1 MGNRRSCEPA
11 PRGGGAA
18 VAAAAI
24 MSAQEPSEIYITE
37 WQNSTGHHMGYRHSG
52 GDVVEGGRVFELEKK
67 VGGVR
72 RGGGG
77 GCVERDGGGSP
88 GGLRHAW
95 HGVGTRIVPV
105 HRLARVAKGR
115 SRTLHLGHINEYVL
129 VSSDLGRRRLTGIE
143 TKFSEQSSTVRKAA
157 SRGKGGIWS
166 VRVTAGKAHGGV
178 QGVTARL
185 QELTIGLSTS
195 ERKRA
200 NTVC

>member
-1 MGNRRSCEPA
+1 MAKSRKGTERKGVTRAKNGRGESKMTRMRRA
-11 PRGGGAA
+11 MLKRRLR
-18 VAAAAI
+18 
-24 MSAQEPSEIYITE
+24 M
-37 WQNSTGHHMGYRHSG
+37 
-52 GDVVEGGRVFELEKK
+52 GGR
-67 VGGVR
+67 
-72 RGGGG
+72 
-77 GCVERDGGGSP
+77 CVCRAGS
-88 GGLRHAW
+88 GDWWYLIHL
-95 HGVGTRIVPV
+95 IQ
-105 HRLARVAKGR
+105 
-115 SRTLHLGHINEYVL
+115 RTLHLAQMNEYVL

-195 ERKRA
+195 ERKCT

>member
-1 MGNRRSCEPA
+1 
-11 PRGGGAA
+11 
-18 VAAAAI
+18 
-24 MSAQEPSEIYITE
+24 
-37 WQNSTGHHMGYRHSG
+37 MGYRHSG

-67 VGGVR
+67 VGGVSVGGVR

-129 VSSDLGRRRLTGIE
+129 VSSDLGRTSGRREITESALGRL
-143 TKFSEQSSTVRKAA
+143 KFLIKTDYSC
-157 SRGKGGIWS
+157 
-166 VRVTAGKAHGGV
+166 
-178 QGVTARL
+178 L
-185 QELTIGLSTS
+185 QKSWP
-195 ERKRA
+195 
-200 NTVC
+200 CD